1 MFRHLVETGVA
12 EFCDLRRRGW
22 VWQRAQSQLE
32 LAPVIDVDVDLQW
45 SSAHLDGAVLTQP
58 SIEATWT
65 LLLCLRLGLQFM
77 RTVVWMTVDVITG

>member
-1 MFRHLVETGVA
+1 M
-12 EFCDLRRRGW
+12 
-22 VWQRAQSQLE
+22 
-32 LAPVIDVDVDLQW
+32 IDVDVDLQW

-65 LLLCLRLGLQFM
+65 LLPCLRLGLQFM